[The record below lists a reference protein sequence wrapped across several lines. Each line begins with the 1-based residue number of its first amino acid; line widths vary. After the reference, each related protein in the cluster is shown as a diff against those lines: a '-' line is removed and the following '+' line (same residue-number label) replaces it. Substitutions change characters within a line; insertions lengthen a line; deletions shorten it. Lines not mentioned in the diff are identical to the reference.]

1 MGQITFRVN
10 FYDSGALLRAIRV
23 SKAQLKN
30 YDNLEMAVVM
40 QRVHN
45 RWVKL
50 HLGSISKGL
59 ILSQILLKTIS
70 ILKSFW
76 VINDSKAELK
86 NYDNI
91 EMAVVMQQVHNRW
104 VKLHLG
110 SNSWGIMES
119 QVLLNT
125 FWVINDSK
133 VEFKH

>member
-1 MGQITFRVN
+1 MGQI
-10 FYDSGALLRAIRV
+10 L
-23 SKAQLKN
+23 
-30 YDNLEMAVVM
+30 
-40 QRVHN
+40 
-45 RWVKL
+45 KL
-50 HLGSISKGL
+50 HLGLISKDFKD
-59 ILSQILLKTIS
+59 SRVLLKTTS
-70 ILKSFW
+70 ILKTFW

-91 EMAVVMQQVHNRW
+91 EMTVVMQQVHNRW